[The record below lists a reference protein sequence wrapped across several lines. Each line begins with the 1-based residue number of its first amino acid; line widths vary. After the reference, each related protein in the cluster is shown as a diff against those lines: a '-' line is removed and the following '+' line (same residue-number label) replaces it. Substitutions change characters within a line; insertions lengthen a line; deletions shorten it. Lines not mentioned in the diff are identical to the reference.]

1 MTLRSAVVLLGAL
14 APALLAGQAQAAS
27 TAHASIT
34 VLDITLIDN
43 DLNDGITPSLQLL
56 PHWSLPYVD
65 VLYILRSDSNDER
78 GSKVTATSQWESIST
93 QVTQSGGTG
102 TSSVSGSSLDTLKL
116 DSSIETSK
124 GPLFSMRTEGDITL
138 RYLLSA
144 NTIMQ
149 FTFESDIGASR
160 VAGDSDYASARTE
173 NIFAYAD
180 DAFPEYWYSHFYS
193 ENAGGPSG
201 NGAGSQIRTANMSS
215 GAQSR
220 EWSLTS
226 RAYTEINPV
235 PEPQTWGM
243 LLTGLAVAGAAALRR
258 RGRGR
263 PAA

>member
-1 MTLRSAVVLLGAL
+1 MTLRNVVVLLGAL
-14 APALLAGQAQAAS
+14 APALLGGHAHAAS

-65 VLYILRSDSNDER
+65 VLYILRSDTNDER
-78 GSKVTATSQWESIST
+78 GSKVTATSQWESITT

-144 NTIMQ
+144 NTTMQ

-160 VAGDSDYASARTE
+160 VAGDSDYVSARTE

-180 DAFPEYWYSHFYS
+180 DAFPEYWYSHFYA
-193 ENAGGPSG
+193 ENTGGPWGS
-201 NGAGSQIRTANMSS
+201 AGSQIRTANMSS
-215 GAQSR
+215 FGQSR
-220 EWSLTS
+220 KWSLTS
-226 RAYTEINPV
+226 RAYAEINPV
-235 PEPQTWGM
+235 PEPETWGM

-258 RGRGR
+258 RAKGR